1 MNGEI
6 MMSEFPQLHLDKQTG
21 TTATIKTNKGD
32 ITLQL
37 FDKLA
42 PKTVK
47 NFVELAQDGYYDG
60 VIFHRVIP
68 NFMIQGGDP
77 TGTGRGGKSIYGEQF
92 EDEFS
97 DQLFNL
103 RGALSM
109 ANAGPNTNGS
119 QFFIVMMDEVPAQ
132 MVGQLEAAGFPAE
145 IIDAYKERGGTPWLD
160 NKHTV
165 FGHLVAG
172 EDVAQAIQ
180 NVKRDAA
187 DKPLEDVTIET
198 IDISTP

>member
-1 MNGEI
+1 
-6 MMSEFPQLHLDKQTG
+6 MSEFPQLHLEKQTG

-37 FDKLA
+37 FDNLA

-119 QFFIVMMDEVPAQ
+119 QFFIVTMDEVPAQ

-180 NVKRDAA
+180 NVERDAA

>member
-1 MNGEI
+1 
-6 MMSEFPQLHLDKQTG
+6 MSEFPQLHLDKQTG

-37 FDKLA
+37 FDNLA

-119 QFFIVMMDEVPAQ
+119 QFFIVTMDEVPAQ

-180 NVKRDAA
+180 NVERDAA

>member
-1 MNGEI
+1 

-60 VIFHRVIP
+60 IIFHRVIP

-119 QFFIVMMDEVPAQ
+119 QFFIVTMDEVPAQ

>member
-1 MNGEI
+1 
-6 MMSEFPQLHLDKQTG
+6 MSEFPQLHLDKQTG

-119 QFFIVMMDEVPAQ
+119 QFFIVTMDEVPAQ

-165 FGHLVAG
+165 FGHLIAG

>member
-1 MNGEI
+1 
-6 MMSEFPQLHLDKQTG
+6 MMSEFPQLHLEKQTG

-119 QFFIVMMDEVPAQ
+119 QFFIVTMNEVPAQ

-145 IIDAYKERGGTPWLD
+145 IIDAYKKRGGTPWLD

-180 NVKRDAA
+180 NVERDAA

>member
-1 MNGEI
+1 
-6 MMSEFPQLHLDKQTG
+6 MMSEFPQLHLEKQTG

-37 FDKLA
+37 FENLA

-119 QFFIVMMDEVPAQ
+119 QFFIVTMDEVPAQ

-180 NVKRDAA
+180 NVERDAA

>member
-37 FDKLA
+37 FDNLA

-119 QFFIVMMDEVPAQ
+119 QFFIVTMDEVPAQ

>member
-1 MNGEI
+1 

-119 QFFIVMMDEVPAQ
+119 QFFIVTMDEVPAQ

-180 NVKRDAA
+180 NVERDAA

-198 IDISTP
+198 IDISIP

>member
-1 MNGEI
+1 

-119 QFFIVMMDEVPAQ
+119 QFFIVTMDEVPAQ
-132 MVGQLEAAGFPAE
+132 MVGQLEAAGFPTE

-165 FGHLVAG
+165 FGQLIAG

>member
-1 MNGEI
+1 

-119 QFFIVMMDEVPAQ
+119 QFFIVTMDEVPAQ

-165 FGHLVAG
+165 FGHLIAG

-180 NVKRDAA
+180 NVERDAA

>member
-1 MNGEI
+1 

-119 QFFIVMMDEVPAQ
+119 QFFIVTMDEVPAQ
-132 MVGQLEAAGFPAE
+132 MVGQLEAAGFPAD

-165 FGHLVAG
+165 FGHLIAG

-180 NVKRDAA
+180 NVERDAA

>member
-1 MNGEI
+1 

-77 TGTGRGGKSIYGEQF
+77 TGTGRGGKSSYGEQF
-92 EDEFS
+92 EDECS

-119 QFFIVMMDEVPAQ
+119 QFFIVTMDEVPAQ

-165 FGHLVAG
+165 FGHLIAG

-180 NVKRDAA
+180 NVERDAA

>member
-1 MNGEI
+1 
-6 MMSEFPQLHLDKQTG
+6 MMSEFPQLHLEKQTG

-119 QFFIVMMDEVPAQ
+119 QFFIVTMDEVPAQ

-165 FGHLVAG
+165 FGHLIAG

-180 NVKRDAA
+180 NVERDAA

>member
-1 MNGEI
+1 
-6 MMSEFPQLHLDKQTG
+6 MSEFPQLHLDKQTG

-119 QFFIVMMDEVPAQ
+119 QFFIVTMDEVPAQ
-132 MVGQLEAAGFPAE
+132 MVGQLEAAGFPTE

-180 NVKRDAA
+180 NVERDAA

>member
-1 MNGEI
+1 
-6 MMSEFPQLHLDKQTG
+6 MMSEFPQLHLEKQTG

-119 QFFIVMMDEVPAQ
+119 QFFIVTMDEVPAQ

-180 NVKRDAA
+180 NVERDAA

>member
-1 MNGEI
+1 

-37 FDKLA
+37 FNNLA

-119 QFFIVMMDEVPAQ
+119 QFFIVTMDEVPAQ

-180 NVKRDAA
+180 NVERDAA

>member
-1 MNGEI
+1 

-37 FDKLA
+37 FDNLA

-119 QFFIVMMDEVPAQ
+119 QFFIVTMDEVPAQ

>member
-1 MNGEI
+1 

-92 EDEFS
+92 EDELS

-119 QFFIVMMDEVPAQ
+119 QFFIVTMDEVPAQ

>member
-1 MNGEI
+1 
-6 MMSEFPQLHLDKQTG
+6 MSEFPQLHLDKQTG
-21 TTATIKTNKGD
+21 TIATIKTNKGD
-32 ITLQL
+32 MTLQL
-37 FDKLA
+37 FDELA

-97 DQLFNL
+97 NQLFNL

-119 QFFIVMMDEVPAQ
+119 QFFIVTMDEVPAQ
-132 MVGQLEAAGFPAE
+132 MVGQLEAAGFPAD

-165 FGHLVAG
+165 FGHLTSG
-172 EDVAQAIQ
+172 EEVAQAIQ
-180 NVKRDAA
+180 NVERDAA
-187 DKPLEDVTIET
+187 DKPLEDVIIET
-198 IDISTP
+198 IEISTP

>member
-1 MNGEI
+1 

-119 QFFIVMMDEVPAQ
+119 QFFIVTMDEVPAQ
-132 MVGQLEAAGFPAE
+132 MVGQLEAAGFPTE

-180 NVKRDAA
+180 NVERDAA

>member
-1 MNGEI
+1 

-37 FDKLA
+37 FDNLA

-47 NFVELAQDGYYDG
+47 NFVELARDGYYDG

-119 QFFIVMMDEVPAQ
+119 QFFIVTMDEVPAQ

-180 NVKRDAA
+180 NVERDAA

>member
-6 MMSEFPQLHLDKQTG
+6 MMSEFPQLHLEKQTG

-37 FDKLA
+37 FDNLA

-119 QFFIVMMDEVPAQ
+119 QFFIVTMDEVPAQ

-180 NVKRDAA
+180 NVERDAA

>member
-1 MNGEI
+1 
-6 MMSEFPQLHLDKQTG
+6 MSEFPQLHLDKQTG

-119 QFFIVMMDEVPAQ
+119 QFFIVTMDEVPAQ

-165 FGHLVAG
+165 FGHLIAG
-172 EDVAQAIQ
+172 EDIAQAIQ
-180 NVKRDAA
+180 NVERDAA

>member
-1 MNGEI
+1 
-6 MMSEFPQLHLDKQTG
+6 MMSEFPQLHLEKQTG

-37 FDKLA
+37 FDNLA

-119 QFFIVMMDEVPAQ
+119 QFFIVTMDEVPAQ

-180 NVKRDAA
+180 NVERDAA

>member
-1 MNGEI
+1 

-119 QFFIVMMDEVPAQ
+119 QFFIVTMDEVPAQ

-165 FGHLVAG
+165 FGHLIAG
-172 EDVAQAIQ
+172 EDIAQAIQ

>member
-1 MNGEI
+1 

-37 FDKLA
+37 FDNLA

-119 QFFIVMMDEVPAQ
+119 QFFIVTMDEVPAQ
-132 MVGQLEAAGFPAE
+132 MVGQLEAAGFSAE

-180 NVKRDAA
+180 NVERDAA

>member
-1 MNGEI
+1 

-37 FDKLA
+37 FDKIA

-119 QFFIVMMDEVPAQ
+119 QFFIVTMDEVPAQ

>member
-1 MNGEI
+1 

-47 NFVELAQDGYYDG
+47 NFVELAQGGYYDG

-119 QFFIVMMDEVPAQ
+119 QFFIVTMDEVPAQ

-165 FGHLVAG
+165 FGQLIAG

-198 IDISTP
+198 IDISIP